1 MPEQPADTAESQ
13 SGAALAEI
21 EALFA
26 DDGPLARRLRGYR
39 PRAQQ
44 IEMAMA
50 VARTLE
56 EGGTLVAEAGTGT
69 GKTYAYLA
77 PALLKGG
84 KVLVST
90 GTKTLQDQLFARDL
104 PQLVAAMQVPASI
117 ALLKGR
123 GNYLCHLHLERTQED
138 GHALA
143 SRHEVA
149 QLRHI
154 VKFAKRT
161 RTGDRAELAEVPD
174 NAEIWSR
181 VTSTRD
187 TCLGAECPFYRDCF
201 VVKAR
206 KAAQDAEVVVVNHS
220 LFLADLAL
228 KDDGI
233 SELLPEVDCV
243 IFDEAHQLPDVAT
256 RFLGESVS
264 THQLLDLVR
273 DAMLAGMSHAREN
286 ADWVALTR
294 PIEQAARDLR
304 LACAQIERMPGQ
316 KSAFDALPDVDA
328 FEEAILDA
336 CAAVRRLAQVLHA
349 VRERHPDLD
358 LLARRAPELFA
369 RMQRWAPSGGRL
381 VVEEDESAWSDA
393 AHESSQTLLP
403 GLGGGEGAAAAG
415 VVAADVLDVAT
426 APGEQPAIIG
436 QTGRSEV
443 AKAVTTL
450 TEAADKTSED
460 GKDDKAEETE
470 WVRWVE
476 VSLNHVR
483 LHSAPLSV
491 AHAFSRY
498 RPAGQAW
505 VLTSATL
512 AVRNDFSHFTR
523 QLGLYDAQ
531 TGQWESPFDYPECGR
546 LFVPF
551 GVPEPNQPG
560 FIDAFVDTLLPLIEA
575 NQGAALVLCTTLR
588 AVDQV
593 HRLLGEAFAERR
605 WKWPLLKQGDRSRRE
620 LLENLRTGQHVV
632 LVGSASFWEGIDV
645 PGDALTLVAI
655 DKLPFAPPDDPVI
668 EARIKACRKR
678 GGNPFVEFQLPQAAI
693 ALKQGAGRLIRAEN
707 DWGVLMV
714 ADRRLVEKPY
724 GKQLWRGLPAFGRTR
739 SVQEVLSFLEGRRGA
754 DRPAGAGRGN
764 DDLTDPDPDQAAS
777 QAPVLVKAAQDRLA

>member
-1 MPEQPADTAESQ
+1 MSEQPADAAETPAST
-13 SGAALAEI
+13 ALAEI
-21 EALFA
+21 AALFA
-26 DDGPLARRLRGYR
+26 DDGLLARRLPGYR

-56 EGGTLVAEAGTGT
+56 DGGTLVAEAGTGT

-187 TCLGAECPFYRDCF
+187 TCLGADCPFYRDCF

-206 KAAQDAEVVVVNHS
+206 KIAQDAEIVVVNHS

-228 KDDGI
+228 KDEGI

-273 DAMLAGMSHAREN
+273 DATLAGMSHAREN

-304 LACAQIERMPGQ
+304 LACAQVERMPGQ
-316 KSAFDALPDVDA
+316 KSAFDALPDAGA
-328 FEEAILDA
+328 FEDAILDA

-369 RMQRWAPSGGRL
+369 RLQRWAPSGGL
-381 VVEEDESAWSDA
+381 TVDDGESAWSDT
-393 AHESSQTLLP
+393 AHESGQTLLP
-403 GLGGGEGAAAAG
+403 GLEGEATTDG
-415 VVAADVLDVAT
+415 VPEATGTAT
-426 APGEQPAIIG
+426 AKPEEAIIAE
-436 QTGRSEV
+436 TEKTAV
-443 AKAVTTL
+443 AKAVAAL
-450 TEAADKTSED
+450 ADEAGKAADGTED
-460 GKDDKAEETE
+460 GEAENTE

-593 HRLLGEAFAERR
+593 HRLLGEAFAERQ

-620 LLENLRTGQHVV
+620 LLEKLRTGQHVV

-739 SVQEVLSFLEGRRGA
+739 SVRDVLSFLEGRRGA
-754 DRPAGAGRGN
+754 DRPAEASPGAEQVVA
-764 DDLTDPDPDQAAS
+764 DEPA
-777 QAPVLVKAAQDRLA
+777 

>member
-1 MPEQPADTAESQ
+1 MPDLSADTEDQPS
-13 SGAALAEI
+13 AAGNTTTEVQ
-21 EALFA
+21 ELFA
-26 DDGPLARRLRGYR
+26 ASGLLARRLPGYR
-39 PRAQQ
+39 VRAQQ
-44 IEMAMA
+44 LEMACA
-50 VARTLE
+50 VARTLD

-123 GNYLCHLHLERTQED
+123 GNYLCHLHLQRTQED
-138 GHALA
+138 DRALT
-143 SRHEVA
+143 SRYEVA

-174 NAEIWSR
+174 NAEIWNK

-187 TCLGAECPFYRDCF
+187 NCLGADCEYYRDCF

-206 KAAQDAEVVVVNHS
+206 KAAQEAEVVVVNHS

-228 KDDGI
+228 KDEGI
-233 SELLPEVDCV
+233 SELLPAADCV

-264 THQLLDLVR
+264 THQMLDLAR
-273 DAMLAGMSHAREN
+273 DAMSVGLAQSRDS
-286 ADWVALTR
+286 ADWLALAR
-294 PIEQAARDLR
+294 PLEQAALDLR

-316 KSAFDALPDVDA
+316 KSAFDALPDPAAFEDAIVDA
-328 FEEAILDA
+328 
-336 CAAVRRLAQVLHA
+336 CGAVRTLGQVLA
-349 VRERHPDLD
+349 VVRERHPDLE
-358 LLARRAPELFA
+358 LLARRAPELFS
-369 RMQRWAPSGGRL
+369 RLQRWVPARKSG
-381 VVEEDESAWSDA
+381 DDADAESAWPEEDATDNRAQTAIPGLEAPPAAAKVVEVEVDA
-393 AHESSQTLLP
+393 AT
-403 GLGGGEGAAAAG
+403 
-415 VVAADVLDVAT
+415 DVA
-426 APGEQPAIIG
+426 
-436 QTGRSEV
+436 
-443 AKAVTTL
+443 
-450 TEAADKTSED
+450 
-460 GKDDKAEETE
+460 DDEND

-476 VSLNHVR
+476 TTNSHVR

-491 AHAFSRY
+491 AKAFSRY

-505 VLTSATL
+505 ILTSATL

-523 QLGLYDAQ
+523 QLGLYDAE
-531 TGQWESPFDYPECGR
+531 TGQWESPFDYASCGR

-575 NQGAALVLCTTLR
+575 SQGSALVLCTTLR
-588 AVDQV
+588 AVEQV
-593 HRLLGEAFAERR
+593 HRLLAEAFAERG
-605 WKWPLLKQGDRSRRE
+605 WDWPLLKQGERTRRE
-620 LLENLRTGQHVV
+620 LLETLRTKEHVV

-693 ALKQGAGRLIRAEN
+693 ALKQGAGRLIRAEA

-724 GKQLWRGLPAFGRTR
+724 GKLLWRGLPPFGRTR
-739 SVQEVLSFLEGRRGA
+739 SVQDVVAFFAER
-754 DRPAGAGRGN
+754 RPA
-764 DDLTDPDPDQAAS
+764 LEQAEEA
-777 QAPVLVKAAQDRLA
+777 

>member
-1 MPEQPADTAESQ
+1 MPEQPADTAEPQAS
-13 SGAALAEI
+13 AALAEI

-26 DDGPLARRLRGYR
+26 DDGLLARRLPGYR

-187 TCLGAECPFYRDCF
+187 TCLGADCPFYRDCF

-206 KAAQDAEVVVVNHS
+206 KTAQDAEVVVVNHS

-304 LACAQIERMPGQ
+304 LACTQVERMPGQ
-316 KSAFDALPDVDA
+316 KSAFDALPDAGA
-328 FEEAILDA
+328 FEDAILDA
-336 CAAVRRLAQVLHA
+336 CAAVRRLALVLNA

-358 LLARRAPELFA
+358 LLARRTPELFA
-369 RMQRWAPSGGRL
+369 RLQRWAPRGGL
-381 VVEEDESAWSDA
+381 VVEEGESAWSDP

-403 GLGGGEGAAAAG
+403 GLGGELEGAAADAAAAG
-415 VVAADVLDVAT
+415 AAAGHGSASADK
-426 APGEQPAIIG
+426 GQEGQPAVIG
-436 QTGRSEV
+436 QTAKTEV
-443 AKAVTTL
+443 ARAVTAL
-450 TEAADKTSED
+450 ADEAGEAAE
-460 GKDDKAEETE
+460 DDKAEDIE

-523 QLGLYDAQ
+523 QLGLYDAK

-593 HRLLGEAFAERR
+593 HRLLGDAFAERQ

-620 LLENLRTGQHVV
+620 LLEKLRTGQHVV

-668 EARIKACRKR
+668 EARIKACRQR

-693 ALKQGAGRLIRAEN
+693 ALKQGAGRLIRAED

-739 SVQEVLSFLEGRRGA
+739 SVQEVLGFLEARRGV
-754 DRPAGAGRGN
+754 DRATDGVPGEELPA
-764 DDLTDPDPDQAAS
+764 
-777 QAPVLVKAAQDRLA
+777 